1 MTTHQRSL
9 SEKQFGRVY
18 EYDDG
23 FVVALDLRGVGGDV
37 SVDTVGETAIV
48 VAQSA
53 DGEVAESEFDL
64 PGEATATNVNNGVLT
79 IEVAK

>member
-9 SEKQFGRVY
+9 KEKQFGRVY

-23 FVVALDLRGVGGDV
+23 YVVALDLRGVGGEV
-37 SVDTVGETAIV
+37 TVDTVGSTAIIV
-48 VAQSA
+48 VEE
-53 DGEVAESEFDL
+53 DGEVTESEFEL
-64 PGEATATNVNNGVLT
+64 PGEAQSTTVNNGVLT

>member
-23 FVVALDLRGVGGDV
+23 YIVALDLRGVGGDV
-37 SVDTVGETAIV
+37 SVDTVGKTAIV
-48 VAQSA
+48 VIED
-53 DGEVAESEFDL
+53 DGEISESEFDL
-64 PGEATATNVNNGVLT
+64 PGEATATSVNNGVLT